1 METGTMLSAFAMAI
15 TAVVWAV
22 RIEGRINVTDT
33 RLTTLFNEI
42 IRRLDR
48 IEKKQ
53 DGLS

>member
-1 METGTMLSAFAMAI
+1 MPESGVVLSAFAMVI
-15 TAVVWAV
+15 GVVVWAV

-33 RLTTLFNEI
+33 RFSEI

-53 DGLS
+53 DGFP